1 MRTECIPLVVD
12 LDGTLIR
19 TDLLVDS
26 AFAHLGQRPEGTGR
40 LLMALSRGKA
50 AVKAHIA
57 ATTEVDPAH
66 LPYDDQVID
75 IIRRAR
81 EQGRPVYL
89 ASASNERYVGAVAS
103 HLGLFE
109 GWFASTAAENLS
121 SVTKAG
127 RLVTEFGERGFDYI
141 GNGRADLGRVGEGP
155 AKDCGTSLIV
165 YATATDSDRSQR
177 ASDSA

>member
-1 MRTECIPLVVD
+1 
-12 LDGTLIR
+12 
-19 TDLLVDS
+19 
-26 AFAHLGQRPEGTGR
+26 
-40 LLMALSRGKA
+40 MALSRGKA

-141 GNGRADLGRVGEGP
+141 GNGRADLAVW
-155 AKDCGTSLIV
+155 AKARRRIAVHPSSSTRRRLIAIDPNAQV
-165 YATATDSDRSQR
+165 I
-177 ASDSA
+177 